1 MKKNG
6 CGIQIGY
13 VIDMK
18 MNGCGIQIGYVIDLK
33 MNGCGIIQVGYV
45 IENGCGISLV

>member
-6 CGIQIGY
+6 CGIQVGY

-18 MNGCGIQIGYVIDLK
+18 KNGCG
-33 MNGCGIIQVGYV
+33 IQVGYV

>member
-1 MKKNG
+1 MVQIGYVIDMKKNG
-6 CGIQIGY
+6 CGIQVGY

-18 MNGCGIQIGYVIDLK
+18 KNGCG
-33 MNGCGIIQVGYV
+33 IQVGYV